1 MRCNDCG
8 YYFSDHGFRSSAG
21 NIICSHCGVE
31 VIEKAEVQENIVNKE
46 IEAAKAVARAEAVS
60 EVRSAALAG
69 GAGNIKQTS
78 MSAVDQMLSSISLV
92 ENAKRRAEASNGGQ
106 CKANTHEGIDLAE
119 SKNNR
124 GSLVEA
130 ARKRAIF
137 AADRQGQSLAEITRV

>member
-92 ENAKRRAEASNGGQ
+92 ENAKRRAEASNRGQ
-106 CKANTHEGIDLAE
+106 GEAITSQVIEQVENKSNG
-119 SKNNR
+119 

-130 ARKRAIF
+130 ARKRAML
-137 AADRQGQSLAEITRV
+137 AAQQQGVSLEEATRV